1 MKSSIWTSIALLLAL
16 AGTAQAQAPFPNR
29 PITLVVGS
37 APGGGLDTVGR
48 IFGEALGNELGQPI
62 LVVNRPGAGT
72 TMGAESVARS
82 PADGYTLLLASASL
96 FGGDQYLYK
105 TARYEPK
112 DFLPITRVSSAALLL
127 SVNKNSGLTSVAD
140 LVAKARQAPGKYNFS
155 TGGAGTIIHVAA
167 VHFMDMAKVQMTHV
181 PYKGG
186 GPSSAALAAGDVH
199 LSFATAA
206 SVKPMVAAGKVD
218 VLAVTSA
225 TRFPLE
231 PNYPSIAEAGVPGYD
246 IQNFFGIFA
255 PAGVP
260 QAVADRLFAASV
272 KVLNDPDMKQ
282 KLALKGENASPSA
295 SMAEFR
301 EFALR
306 EGQRSAALLKQSGA
320 KAD

>member
-1 MKSSIWTSIALLLAL
+1 MRLICTGVAMLLAL
-16 AGTAQAQAPFPNR
+16 HGAALAQGAFPTR

-37 APGGGLDTVGR
+37 APGGGLDTVAR
-48 IFGEALGNELGQPI
+48 VYGEALGNELGQPI
-62 LVVNRPGAGT
+62 LVVNRAGAGT

-112 DFLPITRVSSAALLL
+112 DFLPITRISQAALLL

-140 LVAKARQAPGKYNFS
+140 LLAKAKQSPGKYNFS

-167 VHFMDMAKVQMTHV
+167 VHFMELAKVQLTHV

-199 LSFATAA
+199 LSFSTAA

-225 TRFPLE
+225 TRFRLE
-231 PNYPSIAEAGVPGYD
+231 PSYPTIAESGVPGYD
-246 IQNFFGIFA
+246 ISNFFGIFA
-255 PAGVP
+255 PANIP
-260 QAVADRLFAASV
+260 PAVAERLYAASV
-272 KVLNDPDMKQ
+272 KVLNDPDLKRN
-282 KLALKGENASPSA
+282 LALKGEDAAPSA

-320 KAD
+320 KVD